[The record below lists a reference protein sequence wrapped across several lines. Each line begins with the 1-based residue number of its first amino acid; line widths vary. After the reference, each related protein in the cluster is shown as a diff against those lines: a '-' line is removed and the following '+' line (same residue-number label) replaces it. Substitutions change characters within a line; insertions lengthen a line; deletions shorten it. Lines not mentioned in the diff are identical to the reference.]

1 MQPEIA
7 LIPSLIPNH
16 GSQGRPSLDV
26 HVQLAD
32 MAAEHVVPKVE
43 TFTIWSR
50 IVSRTD
56 KIRFVTLSA
65 WEGCLNIHVHTWKR
79 GSQYARDEKLYI

>member
-7 LIPSLIPNH
+7 LIPRLIPNH
-16 GSQGRPSLDV
+16 GAQSWPSLDV
-26 HVQLAD
+26 DIQLPD
-32 MAAEHVVPKVE
+32 MAAVHVVPKFE

-56 KIRFVTLSA
+56 KIGFVTLSA
-65 WEGCLNIHVHTWKR
+65 WEGCLNIHVHTWK
-79 GSQYARDEKLYI
+79 